1 MNSSIGPKL
10 PLTLDKKDGFLMI
23 DNYVDEI
30 KQNLKILFL
39 TAPGER
45 VFDKNFGIGARNF
58 LFENPTPTLSQDLKS
73 RIKSQISIYMPII
86 QIVDIQV
93 IIDNTIDNL
102 FYLVFK
108 YTIPSINVGDELTLT
123 FD

>member
-1 MNSSIGPKL
+1 MNIAIGPKL
-10 PLTLDKKDGFLMI
+10 PLTLDKKNGFLMI

-45 VFDKNFGIGARNF
+45 IFDKNFGIGARNF
-58 LFENPTPTLSQDLKS
+58 LFENPSPQISDQLKS
-73 RIKSQISIYMPII
+73 RISSQISVYMPI
-86 QIVDIQV
+86 VN
-93 IIDNTIDNL
+93 IININIITDSTIDNL
-102 FYLVFK
+102 FYLVFQ
-108 YTIPSINVGDELTLT
+108 YSIPSLNINDQLTLT